1 MFQIKKGISRR
12 FFMALMLIAV
22 IPIGIMGYEAYALA
36 KKALTSS
43 AFLHISTL
51 AKDHAMHL
59 DAWLNERSDDVAV
72 LSRLPAIV
80 EICEAYSSGRETG
93 APSVKL
99 TEVLRDTLTST
110 LERSPS
116 YENIYILF
124 PGGEVLASSRP
135 VSGNASGFQSLEV
148 IRRVANSAE
157 PVFGPA
163 FRISDQQWGLH
174 LASKIR
180 GGDGRPLATVLA
192 VLDISRTIDPF
203 MVERIGLG
211 ETGETYLVNGDGQI
225 ITESLFENGS
235 PQDQPPDTGGTHTAL
250 NREGGTAIY
259 RNHLGQEVLGSYL
272 WLPRYEWAILVEIQT
287 DEILRPLSWIK
298 SVGILTALVV
308 TGICLVMAYVVSQR
322 VSRPIIHIANAAQ
335 EMAAGRLEQQIS
347 FSSKDEVG
355 VLASSFNTMA
365 RQLSLLISTLRQK
378 EESLQKAYDELIS
391 AQEQLVQS
399 EKMAAIGELV
409 ASVAHEMRNPLS
421 SVKLNIQIIERSMDK
436 ESMLFEH
443 LQIAVDQ
450 VGQLEKMFSDLL
462 NYSKPLL
469 LQESRFQMS
478 EALDCS
484 LRQLE
489 GEIENHGVHIL
500 SEIKE
505 GLPPIDADFDKVV
518 QVLVNVLKNALEASE
533 KGGKIEVEMDLVQLR
548 GKPAVAVSITD
559 HGKGILPRNLDNIYR
574 PFFTTKK
581 KGTGLGL
588 PVVKKIMDAHR
599 GEISITS
606 DPELGTTVR
615 LIFGSVGGLS

>member
-36 KKALTSS
+36 KKALTAS

-72 LSRLPAIV
+72 LSRLPAVV
-80 EICEAYSSGRETG
+80 EICEAYSNGLKTG
-93 APSVKL
+93 EPSAKL
-99 TEVLRDTLTST
+99 TEVLRDTLTTT

-116 YENIYILF
+116 YENMFLLL

-135 VSGNASGFQSLEV
+135 MSGDASGFEALEV
-148 IRRVANSAE
+148 IRRVANSSE

-180 GGDGRPLATVLA
+180 GRDGRPLATVLA

-211 ETGETYLVNGDGQI
+211 ETGETYLVNGDGEI
-225 ITESLFENGS
+225 ITESLFVNGS
-235 PQDQPPDTGGTHTAL
+235 PQDQSLNTGGTHTAL

-259 RNHLGQEVLGSYL
+259 QNHMGQEVLGSYL
-272 WLPRYEWAILVEIQT
+272 WLPRYEWAILAEVQT

-298 SVGILTALVV
+298 SMGILTALVV
-308 TGICLVMAYVVSQR
+308 TGICLVMAYVVSRR
-322 VSRPIIHIANAAQ
+322 VSMPIIHIANAAQ
-335 EMAAGRLEQQIS
+335 EMAAGRLEQQIP

-378 EESLQKAYDELIS
+378 EESLQKAYDELIA

-436 ESMLFEH
+436 ESMLFQH
-443 LQIAVDQ
+443 LQIAGDQ

-469 LQESRFQMS
+469 LQESTFQMT

-500 SEIKE
+500 REIKE

-518 QVLVNVLKNALEASE
+518 QVLVNVLKNALEASG
-533 KGGKIEVEMDLVQLR
+533 KDDKIEVGMDLGMLR

-559 HGKGILPRNLDNIYR
+559 HGKGILARNLTNIYR

-615 LIFGSVGGLS
+615 LIFGGVGGLS